1 MLIQIPFRL
10 FQDKRFGRTD
20 YKVYAFFYTNQD
32 KETPPVREI
41 SKIIN
46 SNPDAIYDAISR
58 LEQFDYI
65 KKQVVTVDN
74 KKIMTVLLL
83 DL

>member
-1 MLIQIPFRL
+1 MLVQIPFRL

-20 YKVYAFFYTNQD
+20 YKVYAFFYTNQGKD
-32 KETPPVREI
+32 TPSAREI

-58 LEQFDYI
+58 LQQFEYI
-65 KKQVVTVDN
+65 KKQVATVDN